1 MNISKVLSYRFFI
14 DVIVNKVAFTQ
25 VSSRINKK
33 QEDVS
38 GRIIMWDYHSEA
50 ITEVLGGNIKWRYL

>member
-1 MNISKVLSYRFFI
+1 MTNPFKIKV
-14 DVIVNKVAFTQ
+14 N

-50 ITEVLGGNIKWRYL
+50 ITEVLGGNIKWRYHLKVKVEV